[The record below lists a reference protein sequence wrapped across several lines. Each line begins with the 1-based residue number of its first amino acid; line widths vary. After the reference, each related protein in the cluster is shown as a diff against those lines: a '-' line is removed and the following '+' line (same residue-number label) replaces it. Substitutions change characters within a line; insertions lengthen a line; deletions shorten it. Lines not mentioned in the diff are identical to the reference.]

1 MTTDRSTPE
10 LSPREQQLLRYASEG
25 LTDTAIAYKLGI
37 SEATVATYWG
47 RVRMKLG
54 PFSRTELVAV
64 MLRAEREAAVEELRR
79 ENEHLVRALQER
91 FDATEVP
98 FYNELLE
105 QAPDAMLI
113 MSAEGRIEYMNGA
126 ARDLFGYRK
135 DELTGH
141 DLLEL
146 IPRRF
151 RTVHTDHRLTY
162 LQNPQRRQMGHH
174 LETPALHKDGT
185 EFPVR
190 ASLSAVNTTN
200 GTIVIC
206 ILRPIEVG

>member
-1 MTTDRSTPE
+1 MTTDRTTPE

-64 MLRAEREAAVEELRR
+64 MLKAEREAAVEELRR
-79 ENEHLVRALQER
+79 ENEHLVKALQAK
-91 FDATEVP
+91 FDASEIP

-113 MSAEGRIEYMNGA
+113 MSAEGKIEYLNVP
-126 ARDLFGYRK
+126 ARELFGYGK

-141 DLLEL
+141 DLVEL

-151 RTVHTDHRLTY
+151 RAAHSGHRETY
-162 LQNPQRRQMGHH
+162 LQNPQRRQMGQH
-174 LETPALHKDGT
+174 LDTPAMHKDGS

-190 ASLSAVNTTN
+190 ASLSAMSSTR

-206 ILRPIEVG
+206 IVRPVETK